1 MGKSEKKKLDDD
13 SVFSKNNGEH
23 IKYRKRLIE
32 DKEARMA
39 REDAL
44 RDMAE
49 EDERQHAP
57 VLSKRLY

>member
-1 MGKSEKKKLDDD
+1 MNDD
-13 SVFSKNNGEH
+13 SAFSKNKGEH

-44 RDMAE
+44 KHIA
-49 EDERQHAP
+49 EDEENERRNAP
-57 VLSKRLY
+57 VLPKRLY